1 MAMKWVNIIVVYK
14 QYIRGM
20 SFFFLSSYFAERI
33 KKVTKLWDVSEVN
46 LGKNSK
52 RLAPFCSLHK
62 KFHDDD
68 NEELFLQNRWSA
80 KSVKSCLTGMTLEAL
95 DIAGLLH
102 SAVIKRS
109 LAVGWIGRHSWNS
122 TGGSNGGTKMLFISY
137 KKTTTRV
144 DDRLD
149 EDGVLRV

>member
-14 QYIRGM
+14 EYVRGM
-20 SFFFLSSYFAERI
+20 IFFSFELLCRTD
-33 KKVTKLWDVSEVN
+33 KKGYKTLRLFRS
-46 LGKNSK
+46 KNRK
-52 RLAPFCSLHK
+52 RLAPFCSLYK

-102 SAVIKRS
+102 PAVIKRS
-109 LAVGWIGRHSWNS
+109 AAVGWIGRHSWNF
-122 TGGSNGGTKMLFISY
+122 TGGCDGGTKMLFISY
-137 KKTTTRV
+137 KKTTTSV
-144 DDRLD
+144 GDRLD

>member
-1 MAMKWVNIIVVYK
+1 MGWVFFSFELLCRTYK
-14 QYIRGM
+14 KGYETLRRFR
-20 SFFFLSSYFAERI
+20 S
-33 KKVTKLWDVSEVN
+33 K
-46 LGKNSK
+46 LGKNRK

-95 DIAGLLH
+95 DITGLLH

-109 LAVGWIGRHSWNS
+109 LAVGWIGRHSWNF
-122 TGGSNGGTKMLFISY
+122 TGGSNGGTKMPFISY